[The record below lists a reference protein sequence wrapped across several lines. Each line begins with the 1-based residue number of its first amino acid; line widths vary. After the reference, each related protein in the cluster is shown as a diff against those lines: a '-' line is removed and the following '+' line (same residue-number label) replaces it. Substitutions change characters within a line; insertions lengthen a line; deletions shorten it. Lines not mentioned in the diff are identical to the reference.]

1 MAGGNTSCSLPFF
14 KRGVIVICEKGWYKA
29 LLKVSDF
36 FNAIINFCCV
46 TLLTAQTLAIIM
58 MVIGRYVFNK
68 VPAWTEQFAIFCM
81 VWFAMFSIALGV
93 RKDSHVKVEL
103 VDTFASEKVL
113 FGFKIFGCFMTM
125 IFGYIMVRY
134 GIALSQMTWKSMLSA
149 FRVPVGLQYS
159 SAVAGGLFMLFN
171 GIVYCIELIA
181 KQQCKTKEKEAK

>member
-1 MAGGNTSCSLPFF
+1 M
-14 KRGVIVICEKGWYKA
+14 ICEKGWYKA
-29 LLKVSDF
+29 LIKMSDIC
-36 FNAIINFCCV
+36 NAIINFCCV
-46 TLLTAQTLAIIM
+46 VLLTAQTLAIIM

-103 VDTFASEKVL
+103 VDTFASPRVLLFFKL
-113 FGFKIFGCFMTM
+113 FGCLATM
-125 IFGYIMVRY
+125 VFGYIMVRY
-134 GIALSQMTWKSMLSA
+134 GVALSQMTWKSMLSA

-171 GIVYCIELIA
+171 GIVYSVELLA
-181 KQQCKTKEKEAK
+181 KEQKSKQEKEAK

>member
-1 MAGGNTSCSLPFF
+1 MVGGNTLCSLPFF
-14 KRGVIVICEKGWYKA
+14 KRGVIVLSEKSWYKA
-29 LLKVSDF
+29 LLKASDIC
-36 FNAIINFCCV
+36 NAIINFCCV

-103 VDTFASEKVL
+103 VDTFASPKVL
-113 FGFKIFGCFMTM
+113 LGFKIFGCFMTM
-125 IFGYIMVRY
+125 IFGFIMVRY

-171 GIVYCIELIA
+171 GVVYCLELIA
-181 KQQCKTKEKEAK
+181 NEQKKKEAK

>member
-1 MAGGNTSCSLPFF
+1 M
-14 KRGVIVICEKGWYKA
+14 ICEKGWYKA
-29 LLKVSDF
+29 LIKTSDIC
-36 FNAIINFCCV
+36 NAIINFCCV
-46 TLLTAQTLAIIM
+46 VLLTAQTLAIIM

-103 VDTFASEKVL
+103 VDTFASPRVLLFFKL
-113 FGFKIFGCFMTM
+113 FGCLATM
-125 IFGYIMVRY
+125 VFGYIMVRY
-134 GIALSQMTWKSMLSA
+134 GVALSQMTWKSMLSA

-171 GIVYCIELIA
+171 GIVYSVELLA
-181 KQQCKTKEKEAK
+181 KEQKSKQEKEAK

>member
-1 MAGGNTSCSLPFF
+1 
-14 KRGVIVICEKGWYKA
+14 VICEKGWYKA
-29 LLKVSDF
+29 LIKTSDIC
-36 FNAIINFCCV
+36 NAIINFCCV
-46 TLLTAQTLAIIM
+46 VLLTAQTLAIIM

-103 VDTFASEKVL
+103 VDTFASPRVLLFFKL
-113 FGFKIFGCFMTM
+113 FGCLATM
-125 IFGYIMVRY
+125 VFGYIMVRY
-134 GIALSQMTWKSMLSA
+134 GVALSQMTWKSMLSA

-171 GIVYCIELIA
+171 GIVYSVELLA
-181 KQQCKTKEKEAK
+181 KEQNSKQEKEAK

>member
-1 MAGGNTSCSLPFF
+1 M
-14 KRGVIVICEKGWYKA
+14 ICEKGWYKA
-29 LLKVSDF
+29 LLKASDIC
-36 FNAIINFCCV
+36 NAIINFCCV

-93 RKDSHVKVEL
+93 RKDAHVKVEL
-103 VDTFASEKVL
+103 VDTIVSPRGLFFFKL
-113 FGFKIFGCFMTM
+113 FGCAATM
-125 IFGYIMVRY
+125 VFGYIMVRY

-149 FRVPVGLQYS
+149 FRVPVGLQYA

-171 GIVYCIELIA
+171 GVVYCLELIA
-181 KQQCKTKEKEAK
+181 KEQSARKEKKEAK